1 MKENSRTEDEP
12 NMQRG
17 NLLKRGNWSLV
28 LMSFLMLALVLLA
41 GCAPRAS
48 AADTTKAA
56 TADESQIVIDLPA
69 LVLDVQPDGS
79 IQVGGKPLAE
89 LGGSLSASLA
99 SVNIPASM
107 VENITAYNVQHIQLD
122 NTPEGLLI
130 LVNGQAIPSLAWDGD
145 KLVATADVL
154 DQLGSGV
161 ALLDRV
167 LPLISDLGLGLIIR
181 FPLAQG
187 EAALPMVAPQSDDA
201 AKAIQAQ
208 KEFLD
213 AVGTPPVIHFTVDYA
228 EDGSW
233 TIADINQADL
243 SNLNLPLDMLKLT
256 PETIASVTKAGI
268 KEIGLSTN
276 KDGIFISINGKT
288 LPYLTWADGRVSHL
302 LTLAKDSGLLNTV
315 LGGDPNMAGAVDT
328 IESLLPAIQASD
340 VSLKVTFP

>member
-1 MKENSRTEDEP
+1 
-12 NMQRG
+12 MQRG
-17 NLLKRGNWSLV
+17 NLLKRGNWALV
-28 LMSFLMLALVLLA
+28 LMSVLMMALVLLA

-56 TADESQIVIDLPA
+56 SADESQIVVDLPA

-79 IQVGGKPLAE
+79 IDVGGKKLAE
-89 LGGSLSASLA
+89 LGGNLSASLA
-99 SVNIPASM
+99 GVNIPPSM
-107 VENITAYNVQHIQLD
+107 VDNITAYNIQHIQLD

-154 DQLGSGV
+154 EQLGSGV
-161 ALLDRV
+161 AVLDRV
-167 LPLISDLGLGLIIR
+167 LPLIGDLGLGVILR

-187 EAALPMVAPQSDDA
+187 EAVLPMVAPQSDDA

-213 AVGTPPVIHFTVDYA
+213 AVGTPPVVHFTLAYNA
-228 EDGSW
+228 DGTW

-243 SNLNLPLDMLKLT
+243 SAMNLPLDMLNLT
-256 PETIASVTKAGI
+256 PDTIAKVTDAGI

-302 LTLAKDSGLLNTV
+302 LTLAKDTGLLSQVT
-315 LGGDPNMAGAVDT
+315 GDPNMSGAIDT